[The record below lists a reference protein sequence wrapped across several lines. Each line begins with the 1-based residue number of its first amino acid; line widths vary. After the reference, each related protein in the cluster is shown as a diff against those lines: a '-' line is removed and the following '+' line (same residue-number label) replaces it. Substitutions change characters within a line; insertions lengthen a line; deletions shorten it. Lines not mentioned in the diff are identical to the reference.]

1 MTQSPPLNEAHLTQL
16 VEVFYQRA
24 RAHPSLGKL
33 FNSIVSDWDHHLKIV
48 QDFWSQALLGT
59 QRYNKHPYPA
69 HINLPIKREHFAQ
82 WLSLFQQ
89 AANETLPEEA
99 ANRAI
104 AKAEH
109 IAESF
114 RRGLFPF
121 DPIPQAAPPTK
132 QD

>member
-1 MTQSPPLNEAHLTQL
+1 MTSAPALTEAHIAKL

-24 RAHPSLGKL
+24 RAHPQLGIL
-33 FNSIVSDWDHHLKIV
+33 FNSVVADWDHHLSMV

-59 QRYNKHPYPA
+59 QRYKKHPYPA
-69 HINLPIKREHFAQ
+69 HIDLPIKREHFEQ
-82 WLSLFQQ
+82 WLSLFRP

-99 ANRAI
+99 AIRAI

-121 DPIPQAAPPTK
+121 DPIK
-132 QD
+132 